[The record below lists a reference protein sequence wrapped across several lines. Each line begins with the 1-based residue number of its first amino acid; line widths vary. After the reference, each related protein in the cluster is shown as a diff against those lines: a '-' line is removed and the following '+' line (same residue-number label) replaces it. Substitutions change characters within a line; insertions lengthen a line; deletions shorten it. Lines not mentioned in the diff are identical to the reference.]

1 VSASVDF
8 VEVDQVSVGAPRPC
22 FRGAIDLIGK
32 HRDRHR
38 QRNLGGLLRG
48 REEDALAAG
57 LPLEPRRRGSAVRQP
72 VPRDVVQEIV
82 FGEQALGLA
91 VVVVVHE
98 GRKSRW

>member
-22 FRGAIDLIGK
+22 FRGAI
-32 HRDRHR
+32 
-38 QRNLGGLLRG
+38 NLGGLLRG

-72 VPRDVVQEIV
+72 VQRDVVQEIV